1 MEDSEQKHTDTQIP
15 DMIHLEEL
23 KKLKSLHPQI
33 SNILEKYT
41 AILERHIDPIKESMQ
56 NSIRV
61 RKRMSEEMED
71 KYYGG
76 FYDNIPLIKD
86 KIPNF
91 REAQLDFNTKVERQK
106 SDLYKFINELINE
119 SNNIQEKVVEAPPP
133 EKTNMSEADKKAF
146 KNKQQDDMM
155 LLLDKKKVPN
165 KAQFNLIKNNILK
178 RAGTDEEKLT
188 YTDNISREMFGI
200 KMEDVEWMIGKR
212 KKTMS

>member
-86 KIPNF
+86 TIPNF